1 MQKLTDSLD
10 FLSDNALMLKVK
22 GGNLDKMGLLFQRY
36 QLPLYGFLF
45 HMTKQKEVSEDMV
58 QNVFFR
64 LLKYRHSF
72 TGGEFKTWMYHVARN
87 VLNDHFKKN
96 LRAGSHYPVAIV
108 EEKIA
113 GGVCVDV
120 VLEKKQELKTLEKAL
135 DALSAENRELLIL
148 SRWQELKYSE
158 IALILEISE
167 GAVKVRVHRALQL
180 LRANYL
186 KMTM

>member
-10 FLSDNALMLKVK
+10 FLSDNTLMLKVK
-22 GGNLDKMGLLFQRY
+22 GGDLDKMGLLFQRY
-36 QLPLYGFLF
+36 HLPLYGFLF
-45 HMTKQKEVSEDMV
+45 HMTKQREASEDIV

-64 LLKYRHSF
+64 MLKYRHAF

-87 VLNDHFKKN
+87 VLNDHFKKT
-96 LRAGSHYPVAIV
+96 LRSGVHYPVEVV

-113 GGVCVDV
+113 GGVLTDV
-120 VLEKKQELKTLEKAL
+120 AIEKKQELKTLERAL
-135 DALSAENRELLIL
+135 DGLSAENRELLIL

-158 IALILEISE
+158 IALILDISE

-186 KMTM
+186 KMNG